1 MRAFIGIALPDGV
14 RTRLAILQQ
23 QLDAS
28 RADVKWVEPSNL
40 HVTLKFLDEITQEQ
54 RLTVEALLGRVAG
67 HERAFILELGHAG
80 AFPSIDAPR
89 VVWVGLEQGKETV
102 VRLAQAIEREGQA
115 IPLRRARPG
124 TGPSR
129 AGEERPFAAHVTLGR
144 VRTPRNRAALTQR
157 LHETD
162 WQPPASWY
170 VTALTLY
177 QSVLSSAGSRYSVL
191 AEVPFSGGP

>member
-1 MRAFIGIALPDGV
+1 MRAFIGISLPDGV
-14 RTRLAILQQ
+14 RTRLASLQQ

-67 HERAFILELGHAG
+67 HERAFILELGHAD
-80 AFPSIDAPR
+80 AFPSTDAPR
-89 VVWVGLEQGKETV
+89 VLWVGLAQGKETV
-102 VRLAQAIEREGQA
+102 VRLAQAIERDGPA

-124 TGPSR
+124 AGPSR

-144 VRTPRNRAALTQR
+144 VRTPRNRAALSQR
-157 LHETD
+157 LQESV
-162 WQPPASWY
+162 WSPPEAWHVSS
-170 VTALTLY
+170 LTLY
-177 QSVLSSAGSRYSVL
+177 ESVLSSAGPHYNML
-191 AEVPFSGGP
+191 ADIPLQAQ